1 MLCVTLRVSTDIQ
14 LSGMPLS
21 NHASAADRLFAGLLW
36 LLPTRAISRVAH
48 TLARSRVPW
57 LKQRLINGFM
67 RLYPGID
74 MSEAGQPDP
83 TAYSSFN
90 AFFTRALA
98 PQARPMPADQQT
110 IVSPVDGTLGAFGDA
125 STGMICQTKG
135 MAYDLRTLLGNNQA
149 WSAAFLGGRY
159 ATFYLAPDNYH
170 RVHMPMDGCVRDM
183 SYVPGRL
190 FGVNPRCVRS
200 IPRLFARN
208 ERLVTLFDTAVGPM
222 ALVMV
227 GAFIVG
233 GIHTR
238 WAGQICP
245 PHRRMPREENYAD
258 TALEQAY
265 YGRGQEMGRF
275 SIGSS
280 VILLFGPGALAW
292 QDGIEA
298 GQPLMLGQ
306 SIAQLGTG
314 I

>member
-1 MLCVTLRVSTDIQ
+1 MTS
-14 LSGMPLS
+14 SSP
-21 NHASAADRLFAGLLW
+21 ASAGDRLFAALFW
-36 LLPTRAISRVAH
+36 FLPTRAISRAAH
-48 TLARSRVPW
+48 GLARARLPW
-57 LKQRLINGFM
+57 LKQRLIDVFM

-74 MSEAGQPDP
+74 MSEAAQPDAR
-83 TAYSSFN
+83 AYASFN

-98 PQARPMPADQQT
+98 PGARPMPDDRELV
-110 IVSPVDGTLGAFGDA
+110 VSPVDGTLGAFGDA
-125 STGMICQTKG
+125 RTGTICQTKG
-135 MAYDLRTLLGNNQA
+135 MTYDLHTLLGGSEA

-170 RVHMPMDGCVRDM
+170 RVHMPMDGCVREM
-183 SYVPGRL
+183 RYVPGRL

-222 ALVMV
+222 AVVMV

-245 PHRRMPREENYAD
+245 PHRPAPRDENFSD

-265 YGRGQEMGRF
+265 YARGDEMGRF

-280 VILLFGPGALAW
+280 VILLFGPGALNW
-292 QDGIEA
+292 QDELTT
-298 GQPLMLGQ
+298 GQKLVLGQ
-306 SIAQLGTG
+306 SIARLGTG
-314 I
+314 A

>member
-1 MLCVTLRVSTDIQ
+1 MIAHMTFST
-14 LSGMPLS
+14 S
-21 NHASAADRLFAGLLW
+21 ASTADRLFAGLLW
-36 LLPTRAISRVAH
+36 LLPTRAISRAAH
-48 TLARSRVPW
+48 SLARSRLPW
-57 LKQRLINGFM
+57 LKQRLINAFL
-67 RLYPGID
+67 RAYPDID
-74 MSEAGQPDP
+74 MAEAAQSDP

-98 PQARPMPADQQT
+98 PQARPMPMDRET

-125 STGMICQTKG
+125 KTGMICQTKG
-135 MAYDLRTLLGNNQA
+135 MAYDLRTLLGGSQS

-159 ATFYLAPDNYH
+159 ATFYLAPHNYH
-170 RVHMPMDGCVRDM
+170 RVHMPLDGCVREM
-183 SYVPGRL
+183 RYVPGRL
-190 FGVNPRCVRS
+190 FGVNPRCVRA

-245 PHRRMPREENYAD
+245 PHRSAPRQEDFAD

-265 YGRGQEMGRF
+265 YARGDEMGRF

-292 QDGIEA
+292 QDGIEN
-298 GQPLMLGQ
+298 GQKLVLGQ
-306 SIAQLGTG
+306 SIARLGIG
-314 I
+314 A